1 MRLMKYR
8 GGTSVVG
15 VSRPL
20 LDMFPESFSL
30 FECAFRFEVDNVD
43 VERDVDEDDDA
54 VRADELRIVLIII
67 RLGAVP

>member
-1 MRLMKYR
+1 
-8 GGTSVVG
+8 
-15 VSRPL
+15 
-20 LDMFPESFSL
+20 MFPESFSL

-43 VERDVDEDDDA
+43 AERDVDEDDDA

>member
-1 MRLMKYR
+1 
-8 GGTSVVG
+8 
-15 VSRPL
+15 
-20 LDMFPESFSL
+20 MFPESFSL
-30 FECAFRFEVDNVD
+30 FECAFRLEVDNVD